1 MKTVKFYNICID
13 EAAIEKRGDDP
24 LKKLIDDMGGWNVT
38 GNMTSLL
45 KMSITQ
51 RLGRVS
57 SELFCK
63 PFVDI
68 KVFIDPHDSNKHILQ
83 VSLAFLDTTITK
95 STHKQICL
103 VFMVFLGLQIQD
115 DVNLFAIFKQK
126 AGGGGGWGNG
136 RLRPM

>member
-13 EAAIEKRGDDP
+13 EAAVEKRGDDP

-51 RLGRVS
+51 RLGKVS

-63 PFVDI
+63 PFIDI

-83 VSLAFLDTTITK
+83 VSFVCFISFINTEITK
-95 STHKQICL
+95 TARKQIYH
-103 VFMVFLGLQIQD
+103 VPR
-115 DVNLFAIFKQK
+115 IFSTFKSK
-126 AGGGGGWGNG
+126 MASA
-136 RLRPM
+136 